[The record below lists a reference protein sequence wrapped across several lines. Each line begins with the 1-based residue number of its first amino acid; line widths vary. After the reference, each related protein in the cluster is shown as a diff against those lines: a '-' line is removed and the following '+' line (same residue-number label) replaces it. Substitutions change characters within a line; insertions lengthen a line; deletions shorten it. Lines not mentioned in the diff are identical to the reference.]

1 MSQQIRK
8 YGRNV
13 TFPTSYFVKLNYKI
27 VKNQSRP
34 ITSHEIEGVIKFP
47 SKEKPKADGITA
59 ELYQSLKKLQLI
71 SNIPSNW
78 NQGNSSGLVLY
89 AQYHLATKTR
99 QRKKPTR
106 TNIPDKHV

>member
-1 MSQQIRK
+1 MPQQIRK

-47 SKEKPKADGITA
+47 SKEKPKADGITG
-59 ELYQSLKKLQLI
+59 ELCQSLKKTPTYLKYPIQLE
-71 SNIPSNW
+71 SREFFWACSVCPVSPCYQNKAREKTNTD
-78 NQGNSSGLVLY
+78 
-89 AQYHLATKTR
+89 QYS
-99 QRKKPTR
+99 
-106 TNIPDKHV
+106 